1 MQTPE
6 HPMKIEKHAD
16 THNETSENARM
27 IDALVDAY
35 NVGDAAGFAA
45 LFAEGGWHGDLHTP
59 TPMIGRDA
67 IERRYRD
74 VFAKYPENRT
84 EVLHRIV
91 FGPFVIDHERVRRS
105 ADAVP
110 FDVVAIYTL
119 QDGRI
124 ARAELV
130 RE

>member
-1 MQTPE
+1 MWTPE
-6 HPMKIEKHAD
+6 QSMKIEVQAEISC
-16 THNETSENARM
+16 ETSDNTRT

-35 NVGDAAGFAA
+35 NAGDAAGFAA
-45 LFAEGGWHGDLHTP
+45 LFAEDGWHGDLHASA
-59 TPMIGRDA
+59 PMIGRDA

-84 EVLHRIV
+84 EVVHRIA

-105 ADAVP
+105 AETAP

-119 QDGRI
+119 KDGRI
-124 ARAELV
+124 VRAELV